1 MGVMST
7 EFTPLE
13 QDTIEALRATVT
25 GSREQLLGELSELV
39 AIPGVAWE
47 SFDPQDL
54 ERSAQAVRDL
64 LAQLPFDT
72 VDILRVEQDDR
83 SGHPAVVARKAAAE
97 GFPTILL
104 YAHHDVQPPGKREL
118 WNTEPFQ
125 AVEKDGRLWGRGA
138 ADDKAGVMAHIG
150 ALRAFFEH
158 WGAEPSLGVAVF
170 IEGEEEAGSPG
181 FEAFLAQ
188 YRERLAADVIV
199 IADSANWEVG
209 VPALTTSLRGV
220 VGGVVE
226 LSVLDHS
233 VHSGIYGG
241 PILDAPTLLARLIA
255 TFHDD
260 DGAVAVA
267 GLFSEDDVDVD
278 YAEERFRADAGVL
291 DGVQLAGTGSIASRL
306 WTKPALSVTGIDVT
320 DVDTASN
327 TIASTVRAKLS
338 LRIAPGQ
345 NPKDAGEA
353 LRKHIEE
360 NAPFGAHVDF
370 SVEEAGPSFR
380 ADTQALSS
388 QITLWAFEQAW
399 GRPAVKA
406 GMGGS
411 IPFTATLT
419 EAYPDAQ
426 ILITGIEDPD
436 TRAHSANESLHIGDF
451 LHAVTAEA
459 LVLAALAE
467 QGRRHA
473 E

>member
-1 MGVMST
+1 MST
-7 EFTPLE
+7 EFTAPS
-13 QDTIEALRATVT
+13 QDTIEALRETVNE
-25 GSREQLLGELSELV
+25 SREQLLGELSQLV

-47 SFDPQDL
+47 SFDPADL
-54 ERSAQAVRDL
+54 ERSAEAVKDL
-64 LAQLPFDT
+64 LSELPFDS
-72 VDILRVEQDDR
+72 VDILRVEQGDR
-83 SGHPAVVARKAAAE
+83 PGNPAVVARKAAAP

-118 WNTEPFQ
+118 WNTEPFE

-150 ALRAFFEH
+150 ALRAFFKHAGE
-158 WGAEPSLGVAVF
+158 EPSLGVAVF

-181 FEAFLAQ
+181 FEDFLRE
-188 YRERLAADVIV
+188 YRDRLAADVIV
-199 IADSANWEVG
+199 IADSSNWEVG

-220 VGGVVE
+220 VGGILE

-241 PILDAPTLLARLIA
+241 PVLDAPTLLARLIA
-255 TFHDD
+255 TLHDD

-267 GLFSEDDVDVD
+267 GLLSEDDVDVD
-278 YAEERFRADAGVL
+278 YDEDRFRADAGVL

-327 TIASTVRAKLS
+327 TIASSVRAKLS

-345 NPKDAGEA
+345 NPQEAGEA
-353 LRKHIEE
+353 LRKHLED
-360 NAPFGAHVDF
+360 NAPFGAHVSF

-380 ADTQALSS
+380 ADTQAVSS
-388 QITLWAFEQAW
+388 QIALWAFEQAW
-399 GRPAVKA
+399 GRPAVKS

-459 LVLAALAE
+459 LVLTALAE
-467 QGRRHA
+467 QGHRDS

>member
-1 MGVMST
+1 MST
-7 EFTPLE
+7 EFTPLS
-13 QDTIEALRATVT
+13 QAAIDALRTSVT
-25 GSREQLLGELSELV
+25 GSRDQLLGELSQLV
-39 AIPGVAWE
+39 AIPGVAWD
-47 SFDPQDL
+47 SFDQADL
-54 ERSAQAVRDL
+54 ERSAEAVKDL
-64 LAQLPFDT
+64 LDELPFDS
-72 VDILRVEQDDR
+72 VEVLRVEQDGR
-83 SGHPAVVARKAAAE
+83 PGHPAVVARKAAAP
-97 GFPTILL
+97 GYPTIML
-104 YAHHDVQPPGKREL
+104 YAHHDVQPPGKRDL
-118 WNTEPFQ
+118 WDTEPFE

-150 ALRAFFEH
+150 ALRAFFRHAGE
-158 WGAEPSLGVAVF
+158 EPSLGIAVF
-170 IEGEEEAGSPG
+170 IEGEEEVGSPG
-181 FEAFLAQ
+181 FEDFLRQ
-188 YRERLAADVIV
+188 YREHLAADVIV

-220 VGGVVE
+220 VGGIVE

-241 PILDAPTLLARLIA
+241 PVLDAPTLLSRLIA

-267 GLFSEDDVDVD
+267 GLLSEDRADVD
-278 YAEERFRADAGVL
+278 YEEQRFRADAGVL

-320 DVDTASN
+320 PVDTASN
-327 TIASTVRAKLS
+327 TITSSVRAKLS

-345 NPKDAGEA
+345 NPREAGEA
-353 LRKHIEE
+353 LRRHIEDH
-360 NAPFGAHVDF
+360 APFGAHVSF

-380 ADTQALSS
+380 ADTDAVSS
-388 QITLWAFEQAW
+388 RIALWAFEQAW
-399 GRPAVKA
+399 GRPAVKS

-451 LHAVTAEA
+451 LNAVTAEA
-459 LVLAALAE
+459 LVLTALAE
-467 QGRRHA
+467 QGRRRA

>member
-1 MGVMST
+1 MST
-7 EFTPLE
+7 EFTAPS
-13 QDTIEALRATVT
+13 QDAIEALRETVNE
-25 GSREQLLGELSELV
+25 SREQLLGELSQLV

-47 SFDPQDL
+47 SFDPADL
-54 ERSAQAVRDL
+54 ARSAEAVKDL
-64 LAQLPFDT
+64 LSELPFDS
-72 VDILRVEQDDR
+72 VDILRVEQGDR
-83 SGHPAVVARKAAAE
+83 PGNPAVVARKAAAP

-118 WNTEPFQ
+118 WNTEPFE

-150 ALRAFFEH
+150 ALRAFFKHAGE
-158 WGAEPSLGVAVF
+158 EPSLGVAVF

-181 FEAFLAQ
+181 FEDFLRE
-188 YRERLAADVIV
+188 YRDRLAADVIV
-199 IADSANWEVG
+199 IADSSNWEVG

-220 VGGVVE
+220 VGGILE

-241 PILDAPTLLARLIA
+241 PVLDAPTLLARLIA
-255 TFHDD
+255 TLHDD

-267 GLFSEDDVDVD
+267 GLLSEDDVDVD
-278 YAEERFRADAGVL
+278 YDEDRFRADAGVL

-327 TIASTVRAKLS
+327 TIASSVRAKLS

-345 NPKDAGEA
+345 NPQEAGEA
-353 LRKHIEE
+353 LRKHLED
-360 NAPFGAHVDF
+360 NAPFGAHVSF

-380 ADTQALSS
+380 ADTRAVSS
-388 QITLWAFEQAW
+388 QIALWAFEKAW
-399 GRPAVKA
+399 GRPAVKS

-459 LVLAALAE
+459 LVLTALAE
-467 QGRRHA
+467 QGHRDS

>member
-1 MGVMST
+1 MTT
-7 EFTPLE
+7 EFTPLG
-13 QDTIEALRATVT
+13 QDTIDALRTTVT
-25 GSREQLLGELSELV
+25 GSRDQLLGELSELV

-47 SFDPQDL
+47 SFDPADL
-54 ERSAQAVRDL
+54 ERSAQAVKNL
-64 LAQLPFDT
+64 LDELPFDS
-72 VDILRVEQDDR
+72 VDILRVDQDGR
-83 SGHPAVVARKAAAE
+83 PGHPAVVARKAAAP
-97 GFPTILL
+97 GYPTIML

-118 WNTEPFQ
+118 WNTEPFE

-150 ALRAFFEH
+150 ALRAFFDHAGE
-158 WGAEPSLGVAVF
+158 EPSLGIAVF
-170 IEGEEEAGSPG
+170 IEGEEEVGSPG
-181 FEAFLAQ
+181 FEEFLRQ

-220 VGGVVE
+220 VGGILE

-241 PILDAPTLLARLIA
+241 PVLDAPTLLSRLIA
-255 TFHDD
+255 TFHDEH
-260 DGAVAVA
+260 GAVAVA
-267 GLFSEDDVDVD
+267 GLLSEDRADVD
-278 YAEERFRADAGVL
+278 YEEERFRTDAGVL

-320 DVDTASN
+320 PVDTASN

-345 NPKDAGEA
+345 NPQEAGEA
-353 LRKHIEE
+353 LRQHIEDH
-360 NAPFGAHVDF
+360 APFGAHVNF

-380 ADTQALSS
+380 ADTDAVSS
-388 QITLWAFEQAW
+388 RIALWAFEQAW
-399 GRPAVKA
+399 GRPAVTS

-451 LHAVTAEA
+451 MHAVTAEA
-459 LVLAALAE
+459 LILTALAE
-467 QGRRHA
+467 QGRRTA